1 MNEKVEKA
9 RLIKREDRQ
18 EYRRREQRRPVIQ
31 SESRARRAADDVVR
45 SWIESRREQRQSSA
59 HASFAALFAD

>member
-9 RLIKREDRQ
+9 RLIKREERQ
-18 EYRRREQRRPVIQ
+18 EYRRREQRKPMIQ

-45 SWIESRREQRQSSA
+45 GWIESRREQKSSA

>member
-1 MNEKVEKA
+1 MNERVEKA
-9 RLIKREDRQ
+9 RLIKREERQ
-18 EYRRREQRRPVIQ
+18 EYRRREQRRPMIQ

-45 SWIESRREQRQSSA
+45 GWIESRREQKASA